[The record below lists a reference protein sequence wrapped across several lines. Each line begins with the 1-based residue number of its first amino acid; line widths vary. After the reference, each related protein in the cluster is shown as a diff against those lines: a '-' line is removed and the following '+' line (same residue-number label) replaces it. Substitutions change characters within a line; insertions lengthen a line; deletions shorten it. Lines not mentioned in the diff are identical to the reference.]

1 MPQLK
6 LLLSLLES
14 AVESSGTEWTRSLP
28 GHLPVLAGLLRNPP
42 VTADHCEQSLI
53 AVLQRCPEW
62 QEIARDYAAQRAAA
76 AVAAGPSRAQALPG
90 DVLNPNSADRGQNIT
105 PELPREIRQQMQ
117 QLADE
122 IEQKQVDQTPGK
134 NGTKR

>member
-6 LLLSLLES
+6 LLLSLLENAVNS
-14 AVESSGTEWTRSLP
+14 AGTEWTRSLP
-28 GHLPVLAGLLRNPP
+28 GHLPYLTALLRNPP
-42 VTADHCEQSLI
+42 ATAEHCEESLLT
-53 AVLQRCPEW
+53 VLQRCPEW
-62 QEIARDYAAQRAAA
+62 QEIAKDYAAQSAAA
-76 AVAAGPSRAQALPG
+76 GVAAGPFRAQALPG
-90 DVLNPNSADRGQNIT
+90 EVLNPNPADRGQNIT